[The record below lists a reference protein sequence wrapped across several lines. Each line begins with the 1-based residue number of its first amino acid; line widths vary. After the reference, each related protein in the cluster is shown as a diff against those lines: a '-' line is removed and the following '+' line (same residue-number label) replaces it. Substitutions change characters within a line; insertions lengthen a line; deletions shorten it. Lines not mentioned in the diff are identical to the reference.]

1 VHFVVQEI
9 IRSEGK
15 HIAEAADQSTS
26 RSVPASYGIDGKDE
40 SSVNKED
47 DYMRFGLQ
55 AVPHSHITIPWVKGT
70 PPYRPPF
77 KTARNM
83 NTHPNAQR
91 VDDHEGKYSS
101 L

>member
-1 VHFVVQEI
+1 
-9 IRSEGK
+9 
-15 HIAEAADQSTS
+15 
-26 RSVPASYGIDGKDE
+26 
-40 SSVNKED
+40 
-47 DYMRFGLQ
+47 MRFGLQ